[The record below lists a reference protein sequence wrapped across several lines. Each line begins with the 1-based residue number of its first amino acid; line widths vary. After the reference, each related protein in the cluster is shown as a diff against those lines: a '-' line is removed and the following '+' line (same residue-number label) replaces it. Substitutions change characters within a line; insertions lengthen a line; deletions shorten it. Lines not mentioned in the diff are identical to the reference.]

1 MAVDRRDCVASEEK
15 PRRRRVR
22 EPARIGPTPNPSRA
36 APSTMSPRA
45 IPLQVRAI
53 IPRRPARPAAS
64 SSSSSSRRPRSLLRT
79 LPSSDAASASDPFAL
94 ESTRGCHTDG
104 CCTNDLVASLEARA
118 GNPGAVEDV
127 NLRECG
133 DGDVVAA
140 LATRAGEI
148 ATGSLAAHILWHVSS
163 TPRMRHLREAGHLLD
178 AVCARRGPF
187 RALHALYNDSVV
199 PLAWMR
205 GGEDAREEVDGP
217 TPPTTP
223 TPDVRSEGGRA
234 EKKGAVTATDD
245 AAVEHDD
252 DAAVEHLRLRDA
264 NKAAARD
271 ALTSTPPNPRAA
283 ARADGHLRRDTAG
296 GDTAGGKINEPPPR
310 MPAFGWHMPYDY
322 LPRHLAYILRALVEL
337 PAPAPDDAN
346 AQASAPLSRPK
357 PMSSDAA
364 G

>member
-1 MAVDRRDCVASEEK
+1 
-15 PRRRRVR
+15 
-22 EPARIGPTPNPSRA
+22 
-36 APSTMSPRA
+36 MSPRA

-53 IPRRPARPAAS
+53 IPRGPARAPSSS

-118 GNPGAVEDV
+118 GSPGAVEDV

-217 TPPTTP
+217 TPPTTA

-271 ALTSTPPNPRAA
+271 ALTSTPPNPRSA

-296 GDTAGGKINEPPPR
+296 GNKSDEPPLR
-310 MPAFGWHMPYDY
+310 MPPFGWHMPYDY

-337 PAPAPDDAN
+337 PPPAPDDAN
-346 AQASAPLSRPK
+346 AQASDRSPFPSGTEVIRR
-357 PMSSDAA
+357 
-364 G
+364 GG

>member
-1 MAVDRRDCVASEEK
+1 
-15 PRRRRVR
+15 
-22 EPARIGPTPNPSRA
+22 
-36 APSTMSPRA
+36 MSPRA

-53 IPRRPARPAAS
+53 VPRSPARPAASSS

-140 LATRAGEI
+140 LATRAGEM
-148 ATGSLAAHILWHVSS
+148 ATGSLAADILWCVSS

-205 GGEDAREEVDGP
+205 GGEDAREEGDGP
-217 TPPTTP
+217 TTPTTP
-223 TPDVRSEGGRA
+223 TPDARSEGGRA
-234 EKKGAVTATDD
+234 EKKRAATAADN

-252 DAAVEHLRLRDA
+252 DAAAEHLRLRDA

-283 ARADGHLRRDTAG
+283 ARADGHLR
-296 GDTAGGKINEPPPR
+296 
-310 MPAFGWHMPYDY
+310 
-322 LPRHLAYILRALVEL
+322 
-337 PAPAPDDAN
+337 
-346 AQASAPLSRPK
+346 
-357 PMSSDAA
+357 
-364 G
+364 